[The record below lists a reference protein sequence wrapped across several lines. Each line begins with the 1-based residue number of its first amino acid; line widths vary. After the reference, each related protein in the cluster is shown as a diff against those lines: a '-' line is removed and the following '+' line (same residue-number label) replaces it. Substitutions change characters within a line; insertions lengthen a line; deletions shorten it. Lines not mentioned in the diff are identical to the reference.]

1 MAVTATP
8 IFTQTPKSSFAF
20 ITGVDGSAL
29 GTDADVQLLYT
40 AGADG
45 AYINKIVM
53 VPISTS
59 GSTTTSACA
68 LRIYINNGS
77 AVGTAANNVLFREV
91 SFGAIA
97 VNVAATVAATDYQVP
112 LGMQLQAGYRI
123 YVGVTALAANTQW
136 NATIVAADY

>member
-20 ITGVDGSAL
+20 ITGVDSTAD
-29 GTDADVQLLYT
+29 GTDADVELLYT

-45 AYINKIVM
+45 GFVTKIVA

-68 LRIYINNGS
+68 FRIYINNGS
-77 AVGTAANNVLFREV
+77 TVGTASNNVLFREV

-97 VNVAATVAATDYQVP
+97 VNTTATTAATDYHIP
-112 LGMQLQAGYRI
+112 INMQLQSGYKI
-123 YVGVTALAANTQW
+123 YVSVTALAANTQW
-136 NATIVAADY
+136 NASVIAADY